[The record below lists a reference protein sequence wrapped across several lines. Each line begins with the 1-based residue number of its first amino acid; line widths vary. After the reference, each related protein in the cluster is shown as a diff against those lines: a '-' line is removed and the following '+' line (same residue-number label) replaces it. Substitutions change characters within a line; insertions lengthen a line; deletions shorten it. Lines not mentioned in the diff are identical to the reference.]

1 MPMRYRSHPD
11 GRLLQDTMNKPKIAL
26 YWCAGC
32 GGCEASVMD
41 LGDDLLKL
49 AQSAEIIFW
58 PAAMDARFSDL
69 EALAD
74 GSIFMSLI
82 NGAIQQEDHV
92 DMVRL
97 LRKKSRYVIANGA
110 CAHIGGV
117 IGLANLHRPE
127 EALQKAYIDA
137 ETVVNPSRIL
147 PGSQPDCPLPR
158 PLNRV
163 RTLDQ
168 VIEVDY
174 FIPGCPP
181 PPELVKQAIFCL
193 LENRLPPKGS
203 ILSENRALCHSC
215 PRQGTLP
222 ERLSVRR
229 FKRIHETLWN
239 PLQCFLEQEIICL
252 GPCTRGGCR
261 SRCISANMPCRGCM
275 GPLDNI
281 RDQGA
286 GAISFIASLMD
297 TTDPEK
303 IAEIVSDIADPAGLF
318 YRYSLAASLIRTCNK
333 GPGRTD
339 GSLKETT

>member
-1 MPMRYRSHPD
+1 
-11 GRLLQDTMNKPKIAL
+11 MNKPKIAL
-26 YWCAGC
+26 YWCSSC
-32 GGCEASVMD
+32 GGCEESVID
-41 LGDDLLKL
+41 LGEDLLKL

-74 GSIFMSLI
+74 GSIFASLI

-92 DMVRL
+92 NMARL
-97 LRKKSRYVIANGA
+97 LRKKSRYVIANGS
-110 CAHIGGV
+110 CAHIGGI

-127 EALQKAYIDA
+127 EVLQRAYVDA
-137 ETVVNPSRIL
+137 ETVDNPSRAI
-147 PGSQPDCPLPR
+147 PGSQPSSGCPLPR
-158 PLNRV
+158 LLNRV

-174 FIPGCPP
+174 YIPGCPP
-181 PPELVKQAIFCL
+181 PSELVKNAIFSL
-193 LENRLPPKGS
+193 LENNLPPKGS
-203 ILSENRALCHSC
+203 ILSENLALCHSC

-239 PLQCFLEQEIICL
+239 PLQCFLDQGIICL

-261 SRCISANMPCRGCM
+261 SRCISANMPCRGCL
-275 GPLDNI
+275 GPLDGV

-286 GAISFIASLMD
+286 KAISFIASLID
-297 TTDPEK
+297 ETDPEK
-303 IAEIVSDIADPAGLF
+303 IAEIVSGIADPVGLF
-318 YRYSLAASLIRTCNK
+318 YRYSLAAALIKNATKDSARQIE
-333 GPGRTD
+333 GFP
-339 GSLKETT
+339 KETS